1 MWNVVN
7 SDSHFLRSSPARIF
21 MENKIAVQRQRISR
35 NFIETRSSEELDTG
49 PKTEP
54 DESSPHSQI

>member
-1 MWNVVN
+1 
-7 SDSHFLRSSPARIF
+7 

-49 PKTEP
+49 P
-54 DESSPHSQI
+54 

>member
-49 PKTEP
+49 P
-54 DESSPHSQI
+54 